1 MKKLIPDNQLPGF
14 VGLIYREEGDE
25 VVARYSDRTER
36 DHATVFFR
44 RELEPGETIRA
55 VIPLTT
61 IIQLGAETAVAFR
74 PHSQFELEDLM
85 YLLDNN
91 EMADLANLGDTLKER
106 GRSGEGV
113 GEAETGGFTLTGI
126 GDLGAGVCWHDD
138 ESRDSIMIASL
149 FEEASAAGLIETPT
163 ANGAEIG
170 LRIGVDRGF
179 GVYEGQD
186 TCWVRMYCE
195 TWEHLAADVMPASP
209 DNFGIAIARAGCERG
224 PDLARELLL
233 MALEYANVIYRN
245 LAPYLNDE
253 EREAAGL
260 SAVPQ

>member
-14 VGLIYREEGDE
+14 VGLIHREEGDE

-91 EMADLANLGDTLKER
+91 EMADLANWGETRTER
-106 GRSGEGV
+106 SIFTSNVSGATACFRRTTALRLRVEVTRNGISRRSSV
-113 GEAETGGFTLTGI
+113 VT
-126 GDLGAGVCWHDD
+126 
-138 ESRDSIMIASL
+138 S
-149 FEEASAAGLIETPT
+149 
-163 ANGAEIG
+163 
-170 LRIGVDRGF
+170 
-179 GVYEGQD
+179 
-186 TCWVRMYCE
+186 
-195 TWEHLAADVMPASP
+195 
-209 DNFGIAIARAGCERG
+209 
-224 PDLARELLL
+224 
-233 MALEYANVIYRN
+233 
-245 LAPYLNDE
+245 
-253 EREAAGL
+253 
-260 SAVPQ
+260 

>member
-1 MKKLIPDNQLPGF
+1 MNADPISYQRAAS
-14 VGLIYREEGDE
+14 VGLIGLICHIVFTIGLLLFGIYKNDPAAQAGSYAMIPGII
-25 VVARYSDRTER
+25 VWAGLVL
-36 DHATVFFR
+36 VFFQHK
-44 RELEPGETIRA
+44 LERVEA
-55 VIPLTT
+55 L
-61 IIQLGAETAVAFR
+61 
-74 PHSQFELEDLM
+74 
-85 YLLDNN
+85 
-91 EMADLANLGDTLKER
+91 
-106 GRSGEGV
+106 
-113 GEAETGGFTLTGI
+113 EAEAYATS
-126 GDLGAGVCWHDD
+126 DAAR
-138 ESRDSIMIASL
+138 SRV

>member
-1 MKKLIPDNQLPGF
+1 M
-14 VGLIYREEGDE
+14 R
-25 VVARYSDRTER
+25 
-36 DHATVFFR
+36 
-44 RELEPGETIRA
+44 RA
-55 VIPLTT
+55 VIFGLP
-61 IIQLGAETAVAFR
+61 IV
-74 PHSQFELEDLM
+74 
-85 YLLDNN
+85 LL
-91 EMADLANLGDTLKER
+91 AGLFFLFATQIGRDTKLVPSVLINKP
-106 GRSGEGV
+106 V
-113 GEAETGGFTLTGI
+113 PDFTLTGI